1 MQEVLNYG
9 WCQCIYIECFVHIF
23 MLNIYIYIEVFKK
36 QLSGILGER
45 IPGHCGKV
53 SNNYMQM
60 QKGVFN

>member
-1 MQEVLNYG
+1 MASTTTEMSMIQNSGL
-9 WCQCIYIECFVHIF
+9 YI
-23 MLNIYIYIEVFKK
+23 IEVFKK